1 MSMGLPNTKSIAD
14 FVIYIRERVELATT
28 CWREIAEAFA
38 EAKEMYGGESDAFK
52 QLCKGTRF
60 SKSTAYKLA
69 AIARSERLKAYEA
82 KLSAVHSWGTLYAIS
97 ALPVEKFKIL
107 CERYKLDE
115 PLAAAPFLTQNMV
128 EAVRKENKEKSSL
141 KVYATIYID
150 EDAMR
155 GQLIEGEHIVT
166 LENTM
171 ETLSNTIPYIK
182 VTKSGIEERVESECM
197 LRIVRKKDELARKA
211 FAHELKVVD
220 ERLKTKRRHKESAK
234 ECFQRS
240 MCMSR
245 EELWEMFKVNP
256 AEAFTYLGGNEY
268 DEPDLYNRAMAA
280 VGAQYHKL
288 GEKVQAR
295 TEPFK
300 YANTM
305 MEAEDEQPSQPA
317 EELDDNDLLIEFDDA
332 A

>member
-14 FVIYIRERVELATT
+14 FVIYIRKRMELAAT
-28 CWREIAEAFA
+28 CWKEIAEAFA
-38 EAKEMYGGESDAFK
+38 EAMEMYGGESDAFK
-52 QLCKGTRF
+52 MLCKKTRF
-60 SKSTAYKLA
+60 SKSKAYKLA
-69 AIARSERLKAYEA
+69 VIARSERLKAYEA

-97 ALPVEKFKIL
+97 ALPAEKFKIL

-115 PLAAAPFLTQNMV
+115 PQAAAPFLTQSMV

-141 KVYATIYID
+141 KTYAAIYVD
-150 EDAMR
+150 KDAMR
-155 GQLIEGEHIVT
+155 ANLVEGEHLVT
-166 LENTM
+166 LENTL
-171 ETLSNTIPYIK
+171 ETLSNTVPYIK
-182 VTKSGIEERVESECM
+182 VTKSGIEERVESDF
-197 LRIVRKKDELARKA
+197 LRRVTRKRDELARKA

-220 ERLKTKRRHKESAK
+220 ERLKTKKRHKEAAK
-234 ECFQRS
+234 ECFQRC
-240 MCMSR
+240 MGMSR
-245 EELWEMFKVNP
+245 EELWEMFKDNP

-268 DEPDLYNRAMAA
+268 DEVDLYDRAMAA
-280 VGAQYHKL
+280 VSANDDKL

-305 MEAEDEQPSQPA
+305 VEVHDAKPVQPA
-317 EELDDNDLLIEFDDA
+317 DDHDVLIDVEDA